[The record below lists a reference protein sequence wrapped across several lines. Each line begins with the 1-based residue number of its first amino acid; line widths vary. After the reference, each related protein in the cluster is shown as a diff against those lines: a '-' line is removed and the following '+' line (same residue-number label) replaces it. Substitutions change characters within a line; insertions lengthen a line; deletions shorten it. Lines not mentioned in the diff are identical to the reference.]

1 MPCMSA
7 VNWDDVRHALDTAQS
22 LGYRRVRLTQ
32 QGVTFQA
39 TLGAQPA
46 PAPAPISEPEV
57 VVAAETVKVTA
68 PCVGYCTFAK
78 GLEVGQ
84 NVEAG
89 DKLAVIV
96 ALGLNNEVVAPAAGT
111 VVALGVKDGAA
122 VDFDTILVELS

>member
-1 MPCMSA
+1 M
-7 VNWDDVRHALDTAQS
+7 
-22 LGYRRVRLTQ
+22 
-32 QGVTFQA
+32 
-39 TLGAQPA
+39 
-46 PAPAPISEPEV
+46 
-57 VVAAETVKVTA
+57 
-68 PCVGYCTFAK
+68 GYCTFAK